1 MQKAE
6 KGRTWIWFKKG
17 AQTVR
22 DRRAWREGKKAKEKL
37 QCVIF
42 IGLMNVNICSYVLCL
57 WAIISLLLIR

>member
-6 KGRTWIWFKKG
+6 KGRTWIWFKRG

-22 DRRAWREGKKAKEKL
+22 DRRAWREGKRAKEKL

-42 IGLMNVNICSYVLCL
+42 IGLMNVILASMCSVYGL
-57 WAIISLLLIR
+57 